1 MRPTFRWYLWGLVE
15 ADWLESAVDWD
26 AYVSDAS
33 DIIAAAG
40 MDPNMD
46 DDEIVV
52 GLLARPWNGH
62 ATGLFVVSG
71 PTAPGLP
78 FAVSTTTTTE

>member
-1 MRPTFRWYLWGLVE
+1 MTETFRWYLWGLGD
-15 ADWLESAVDWD
+15 ADLLMNAVDWD
-26 AYVSDAS
+26 AYQTDTQ
-33 DIIAAAG
+33 DIVAAAG

-52 GLLARPWNGH
+52 GMLTRFWNGH
-62 ATGLFVVSG
+62 PAGSFVVSG

-78 FAVSTTTTTE
+78 FAISTTLTPE

>member
-1 MRPTFRWYLWGLVE
+1 MTLTFRWYLWGLGDTDMLVN
-15 ADWLESAVDWD
+15 AVDWD
-26 AYVSDAS
+26 GYVPDAS
-33 DIIAAAG
+33 DIITAVG

-52 GLLARPWNGH
+52 GVLARPWNSYPAG
-62 ATGLFVVSG
+62 AFVVSG

-78 FAVSTTTTTE
+78 FAVSTTLTPE